1 MLKIGLTGGIG
12 SGKSF
17 IAEIFRKLNIP
28 VYISDL
34 EAKKLMIKNT
44 QIKEQLISLLGNSTY
59 HENGELNR
67 QFVAEKI
74 FGNNEM
80 VAKINS
86 IVHPVVRADFNQWA
100 EKQVADYV
108 LQESAILF
116 EIGANKVLDKM
127 ILVTAP
133 LELRIKR
140 VMERDHL
147 SMKEINKR
155 MENQW
160 KQEKKIE
167 LADFIIDNSEEKML
181 LPQVL
186 NVHEKILKFA
196 QK

>member
-17 IAEIFRKLNIP
+17 IAEIFKKLNIP
-28 VYISDL
+28 VYISDI
-34 EAKKLMIKNT
+34 EAKKLMIKNAK
-44 QIKEQLISLLGNSTY
+44 IKEQLITLLGNSTY
-59 HENGELNR
+59 YQNGELNR
-67 QFVAEKI
+67 QFVAKKI
-74 FGNNEM
+74 FGSNEL

-86 IVHPVVRADFNQWA
+86 IVHPVVREDFNQWA
-100 EKQVADYV
+100 EEQDAPYV

-116 EIGANKVLDKM
+116 EIGANKILDKM

-133 LELRIKR
+133 LDLRIKR
-140 VMERDHL
+140 VMERDH
-147 SMKEINKR
+147 SSAEEINKR

-167 LADFIIDNSEEKML
+167 LADFIINNNGENML

-186 NVHEKILKFA
+186 AVHEKIFKLA

>member
-100 EKQVADYV
+100 EKQVADYI

-160 KQEKKIE
+160 KQEKKNRIGR
-167 LADFIIDNSEEKML
+167 FY
-181 LPQVL
+181 
-186 NVHEKILKFA
+186 H
-196 QK
+196 